1 MTQQQ
6 TINIRRLMKML
17 QGAARSGVDLP
28 SVLAQCGVAPSL
40 LNAPD
45 ARVEPEVFVR
55 LMSRIMEQTQDEFL
69 GLGQGRR
76 SKPGTFSMMAQS
88 VIHCPDLQS
97 AVERGIRFY
106 DLFDLS
112 VGSRLLRQGKAAR
125 LMVHADPRLDFRDVI
140 VEAVLLLSVRFM
152 GWLIGKRIE
161 LDAVHLDYPP
171 QRGDEEYHSLFGC
184 AVTCRSEFNGLIFAS
199 GYLELPLLQDELSLS
214 AFLPDALAR
223 LFDGNAHDVG
233 LPARIRA
240 IIGDWG
246 GPHFPAFDEVC
257 EALHMTPPTLRRR
270 LRDSNSSY
278 REIVDAIRK
287 DRALHYLSTTQLG
300 IAEVALLTG
309 FSETSSF
316 YRAFRKWTQ
325 QTPTAYRREHC
336 GLAPEG

>member
-1 MTQQQ
+1 
-6 TINIRRLMKML
+6 
-17 QGAARSGVDLP
+17 
-28 SVLAQCGVAPSL
+28 
-40 LNAPD
+40 
-45 ARVEPEVFVR
+45 
-55 LMSRIMEQTQDEFL
+55 
-69 GLGQGRR
+69 
-76 SKPGTFSMMAQS
+76 MMAQS

-112 VGSRLLRQGKAAR
+112 VGSRLLRQGKIAR

-140 VEAVLLLSVRFM
+140 VEAVLLLSVRFT

-161 LDAVHLDYPP
+161 PSAVHLDYPP
-171 QRGDEEYHSLFGC
+171 QRSDEEYHSLFGC
-184 AVTCRSEFNGLIFAS
+184 AVKCHSEFNGVIFAS
-199 GYLELPLLQDELSLS
+199 GYLDLPLLQDERSLS

-240 IIGDWG
+240 IIRSWG
-246 GPHFPAFDEVC
+246 GNRFPAFDEVC
-257 EALHMTPPTLRRR
+257 DAMHMTPPTLRRR
-270 LRDSNSSY
+270 LRDSNTSY

-287 DRALHYLSTTQLG
+287 DKALRYLSATDLG

-336 GLAPEG
+336 GLAPEE